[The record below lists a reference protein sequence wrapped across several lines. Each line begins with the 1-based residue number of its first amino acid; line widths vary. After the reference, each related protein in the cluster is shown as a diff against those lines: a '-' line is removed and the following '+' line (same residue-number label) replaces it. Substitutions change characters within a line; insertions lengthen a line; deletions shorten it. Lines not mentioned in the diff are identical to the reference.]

1 MVRFAEEICN
11 FLSTISL
18 LLAMIGHR
26 DRLRSKRNHFA
37 SMLEMLPSI
46 VVVELATSY
55 LSLNLSLVLKCCELY
70 PTLYMVQI
78 EIEHK
83 VAGGNLIP
91 PAKIVY
97 TVKRCFISSQEY
109 QLPPISTPSRMG
121 KSNMDSIDEFWES
134 IAFFKISIS
143 SSGIS
148 SHELS

>member
-70 PTLYMVQI
+70 PTLYRVQI
-78 EIEHK
+78 EIRRSIFIHQITYFMPIENILCHK
-83 VAGGNLIP
+83 SCFFPFDFNSFFPNRNDVSFYSC
-91 PAKIVY
+91 KVY
-97 TVKRCFISSQEY
+97 VINPF
-109 QLPPISTPSRMG
+109 
-121 KSNMDSIDEFWES
+121 
-134 IAFFKISIS
+134 
-143 SSGIS
+143 
-148 SHELS
+148 H